1 MVLCHDLGSHLS
13 SLSESVTHDGDQ
25 HVQEMQDNCYT
36 GKDKQCQKDWVLS
49 SVTNSETISISL
61 SQNHLKNV
69 PYRVKSS
76 NI

>member
-1 MVLCHDLGSHLS
+1 MILCHYLGSYLS

-25 HVQEMQDNCYT
+25 HVQEMQDYCHT

-49 SVTNSETISISL
+49 SITNSEAFSISV